1 MSGIILE
8 LINSSKNINI
18 RNLKFIYIPKK
29 NTNKV
34 RIFSKAF
41 VKKYKRKFKIV
52 YKNKISDL
60 EEYF

>member
-29 NTNKV
+29 IQIRLEYLVKLLLKNIKEN
-34 RIFSKAF
+34 SKLYT
-41 VKKYKRKFKIV
+41 KIKFQI
-52 YKNKISDL
+52 
-60 EEYF
+60 

>member
-41 VKKYKRKFKIV
+41 VK
-52 YKNKISDL
+52 
-60 EEYF
+60 